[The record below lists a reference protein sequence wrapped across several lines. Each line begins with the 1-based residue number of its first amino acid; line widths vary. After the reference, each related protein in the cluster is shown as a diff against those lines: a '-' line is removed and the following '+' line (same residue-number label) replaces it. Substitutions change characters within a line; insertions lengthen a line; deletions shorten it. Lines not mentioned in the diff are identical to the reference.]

1 MSLAGL
7 VTPWSGEA
15 LRHRP
20 KGSTRSVLDDTY
32 LGQAGDN
39 RWSERGISAYY
50 FALGVGL
57 ITAEH
62 ARHIDVDVPD
72 GHADRIERSVFRV
85 RLTLGR
91 TLCLTDPAV
100 IAAMG
105 ADPLETWILDLAKTQ
120 AAASYLLSQVS
131 DLEGLIVPSVAF
143 LDQPNRFNVVVY
155 RDAIDPTVVFGT
167 PVHDSDISLIA
178 TGA

>member
-32 LGQAGDN
+32 LGQADDN
-39 RWSERGISAYY
+39 RWSERGVRAYY
-50 FALGVGL
+50 FALDVGL

-62 ARHIDVDVPD
+62 ARHIDVDVPG
-72 GHADRIERSVFRV
+72 GHTDRIERSVFRV
-85 RLTLGR
+85 PLTLGR
-91 TLCLTDPAV
+91 TLRLTDPAV

-105 ADPLETWILDLAKTQ
+105 ADPLDTWILDVAKTQ
-120 AAASYLLSQVS
+120 AAGSYLLSQVL

-143 LDQPNRFNVVVY
+143 LDQPDRFNVVVY
-155 RDAIDPTVVFGT
+155 RDAIDPAVAFGT
-167 PVHDSDISLIA
+167 PVHDGDISLVA